1 MLPLRIQSF
10 CFVFIMQYLT
20 THTLIKKFILC
31 GLLISF
37 SLLPCLGEV
46 VVLRS
51 GKVLQGEVL
60 VHDQDILIIRDT
72 DGVRRQ
78 YPTSSVLSIQAEE
91 QQSNESQ
98 EKQEVS
104 ESVTQKNSLSAV
116 VLRFQVT
123 AGACMIPN
131 ESLGSAY
138 EIGMAIGTRNL
149 IGKRIFLGGGI
160 SYQHIMLDQKKY
172 SILPLQAILS
182 IALSEHPHS
191 PEIGMNLGYGFA
203 FGGLNGGV
211 CGGAKIGWRWQF
223 STKSALLLSGYV
235 HMQQVEAKVLETID
249 NQIYNYTTHR
259 GLLSTG
265 LNVSIQF

>member
-123 AGACMIPN
+123 AGACVIPI
-131 ESLGSAY
+131 GS
-138 EIGMAIGTRNL
+138 
-149 IGKRIFLGGGI
+149 
-160 SYQHIMLDQKKY
+160 
-172 SILPLQAILS
+172 
-182 IALSEHPHS
+182 
-191 PEIGMNLGYGFA
+191 
-203 FGGLNGGV
+203 
-211 CGGAKIGWRWQF
+211 
-223 STKSALLLSGYV
+223 
-235 HMQQVEAKVLETID
+235 
-249 NQIYNYTTHR
+249 
-259 GLLSTG
+259 
-265 LNVSIQF
+265 